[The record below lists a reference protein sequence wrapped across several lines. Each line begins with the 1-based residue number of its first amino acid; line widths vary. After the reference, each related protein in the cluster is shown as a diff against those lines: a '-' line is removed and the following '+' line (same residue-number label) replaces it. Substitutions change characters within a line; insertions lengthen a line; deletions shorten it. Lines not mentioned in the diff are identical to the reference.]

1 MRPDTTRAAAL
12 LALALALPGCGD
24 ALEGSWKAELTCCD
38 IKGTGFEGYFC
49 GPNSPFKAQ
58 CGWSDTYNITFWG
71 GRFELERRRGT
82 QTPVGEHGFYIYDE
96 AGGTL
101 ELRTCDGH
109 DCGGL
114 LKALEWARA
123 AEGAPRAIVAA
134 TVKGRGVSF
143 MEGDHAWHGKR
154 IGDEEYAIA
163 ARELSSEGS

>member
-58 CGWSDTYNITFWG
+58 GGWSDTYNITFWG

-109 DCGGL
+109 DCGDTIDDPR
-114 LKALEWARA
+114 LEREVWLVSLSEDGQQLVARRGSSDGSVMPYVL
-123 AEGAPRAIVAA
+123 EGRPLTLHRQ
-134 TVKGRGVSF
+134 
-143 MEGDHAWHGKR
+143 
-154 IGDEEYAIA
+154 
-163 ARELSSEGS
+163 